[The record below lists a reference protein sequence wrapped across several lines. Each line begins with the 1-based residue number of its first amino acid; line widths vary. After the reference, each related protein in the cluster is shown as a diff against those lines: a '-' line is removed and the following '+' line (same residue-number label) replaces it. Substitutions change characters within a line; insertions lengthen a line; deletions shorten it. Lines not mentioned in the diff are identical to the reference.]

1 MRVSF
6 HAGSPGA
13 IPSGYR
19 IAAAILLRRIGR
31 AIDNWVAGII
41 ARRER
46 EVVSSMLHGFSDTAS
61 PPRGPLIAVEPLRAF
76 CRSMFALR
84 MTSGG

>member
-1 MRVSF
+1 MSLSF

-13 IPSGYR
+13 IPPGYR

-31 AIDNWVAGII
+31 LIDNWVAEII

-46 EVVSSMLHGFSDTAS
+46 EVASSMLHGFGKM
-61 PPRGPLIAVEPLRAF
+61 RR
-76 CRSMFALR
+76 
-84 MTSGG
+84 

>member
-1 MRVSF
+1 MSLSF

-31 AIDNWVAGII
+31 LIDNWVAGMI
-41 ARRER
+41 ARRAR
-46 EVVSSMLHGFSDTAS
+46 EVASSMLHRFSKM
-61 PPRGPLIAVEPLRAF
+61 RR
-76 CRSMFALR
+76 
-84 MTSGG
+84 